1 MPVASIYLG
10 RLHRLDLDRL
20 YHNVNLL
27 YKIEFFAVLHLCSHV
42 SRCMIF
48 ALAEPFVKRSFVEIV
63 RATAGY

>member
-1 MPVASIYLG
+1 MSVASVYLG

-20 YHNVNLL
+20 YYNVNLL
-27 YKIEFFAVLHLCSHV
+27 QDRIFRSTTFMFSCLTVHD
-42 SRCMIF
+42 F